1 MQWFAGVQAYA
12 VIFLVGIEYK
22 HVHAEVGII
31 IASVFLTLLF
41 QDLMQMH
48 GYWMNFLFPSIGK

>member
-1 MQWFAGVQAYA
+1 MQWVAEVQAYA

-31 IASVFLTLLF
+31 IPTVFF
-41 QDLMQMH
+41 
-48 GYWMNFLFPSIGK
+48 